1 MSVSPGDTFLG
12 DPRVSQSTVGHLW
25 IVVEVYTP
33 DLDTCVI
40 AIMAN
45 ATSGAL
51 DCDHCCVIERGD
63 HPYISHQS
71 FVYYREMVE
80 IPVENLAHLKQL
92 EPLSVDLLS
101 RVRQGLHRSK
111 FTPRGFK
118 SKVPRQ

>member
-1 MSVSPGDTFLG
+1 
-12 DPRVSQSTVGHLW
+12 
-25 IVVEVYTP
+25 
-33 DLDTCVI
+33 
-40 AIMAN
+40 
-45 ATSGAL
+45 
-51 DCDHCCVIERGD
+51 
-63 HPYISHQS
+63 
-71 FVYYREMVE
+71 MVE